1 MAHHWLPMTTVNVVA
16 MRHVVADRASGGG
29 PEQGMVSGEVTR
41 DAADYRA
48 LNAAGVGHAGATQQE

>member
-1 MAHHWLPMTTVNVVA
+1 MTTVNVVA